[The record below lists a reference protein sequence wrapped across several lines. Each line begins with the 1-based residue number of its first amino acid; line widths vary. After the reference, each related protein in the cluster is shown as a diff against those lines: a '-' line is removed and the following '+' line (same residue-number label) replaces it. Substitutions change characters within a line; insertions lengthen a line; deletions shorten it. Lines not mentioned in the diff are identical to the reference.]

1 MGYVENERTIPESIV
16 CSCIFPSFL
25 LLLDTPGCKC
35 LRFGQGLR
43 IIDKYTP
50 LRKEVCYSNLD
61 LLTYLFL
68 SPGRCLVSLSN
79 RTAREELIA
88 EDMKRLHA
96 MGYAQ
101 ELFRAMGGFSNFA
114 ISFTII
120 SVLSGCLTLFYLI
133 PIDGGF
139 TVAALGWPLV
149 TVFVVIVALGMA
161 ELASAYPTAGGL
173 YYWASKLGGPG
184 WGWFTGWFNLIG
196 QVAVTASIDYG
207 LAVSIDVLLN
217 AWFPSFPAKLAL
229 ITGIDPATQW
239 ATLAI
244 YACVLAL
251 HALLNIFGVR
261 IVAFLNDISV
271 WWHII
276 GVILIGGGVVLATL
290 LGHQFT
296 GSNFAT
302 ATSAAPLNSAGTLFT
317 VSQHFNQTGGAL
329 GGVGGFPIWYA
340 FLLGLLLAQY
350 TYTGYDASAHMTEE
364 TVGAAT
370 RAPWGVLMSV
380 VVSAVAGYA
389 VLMGLVA
396 AVPDL
401 AAAGGYIN
409 PVLYILESR
418 LGFVLGTLFF
428 LVAIGAQFFC
438 GMSSITTNSRMIYAF
453 SRDGAVPGSKV
464 WHSLDRGRTPRNAII
479 LSVVCAFLLAVPSV
493 ISDVA
498 YIAVTSIAVIGLYIA
513 YVLPI
518 LLRLFAKDFKRG
530 PWHLGAWSRPIG
542 VIAVIWVIFISILF
556 MLPTALPINAQ
567 SFNYTPVVVLG
578 ALVILAVWWLVS
590 ARFWFKGPHIQGSA
604 EELAAIER
612 EVGETVVVEE
622 VEEAS
627 AD

>member
-1 MGYVENERTIPESIV
+1 MS
-16 CSCIFPSFL
+16 S
-25 LLLDTPGCKC
+25 
-35 LRFGQGLR
+35 
-43 IIDKYTP
+43 
-50 LRKEVCYSNLD
+50 
-61 LLTYLFL
+61 
-68 SPGRCLVSLSN
+68 SN
-79 RTAREELIA
+79 RSAREELIA

-120 SVLSGCLTLFYLI
+120 SVLSGCLTLFYLV
-133 PIDGGF
+133 PINAGF
-139 TVAALGWPLV
+139 TAATIGWPLV
-149 TVFVVIVALGMA
+149 TIFVVIVALGMA

-196 QVAVTASIDYG
+196 QVAVTAGIDYG

-217 AWFPSFPAKLAL
+217 AWFPHFPATLASV
-229 ITGIDPATQW
+229 TAIDPATQW
-239 ATLAI
+239 ATLGI
-244 YACVLAL
+244 YAVVLAA

-261 IVAFLNDISV
+261 IVAFLNDVSV
-271 WWHII
+271 WWHIA
-276 GVILIGGGVVLATL
+276 GVILIGGGVVLAAI
-290 LGHQFT
+290 LGFQFT
-296 GSNFAT
+296 AASHFAT
-302 ATSAAPLNSAGTLFT
+302 SVAHAAPLNSAGALYTPNQ
-317 VSQHFNQTGGAL
+317 SFNAT
-329 GGVGGFPIWYA
+329 GFPIWYA

-370 RAPWGVLMSV
+370 RAPWGVVMSV
-380 VVSAVAGYA
+380 VVSAFAGYA
-389 VLMGLVA
+389 VLMGLTA

-409 PVLYILESR
+409 PVLFILESR

-428 LVAIGAQFFC
+428 LVAVVAQFFC

-453 SRDGAVPGSKV
+453 SRDGAVPGSRL
-464 WHSLDRGRTPRNAII
+464 WHSLDSGRTPRNAIL
-479 LSVVCAFLLAVPSV
+479 LSATAAFILAVPSV

-498 YIAVTSIAVIGLYIA
+498 YVAVTSIAVIGLYIA

-518 LLRLFAKDFKRG
+518 LLRLFARDFQRG

-542 VIAVIWVIFISILF
+542 IISVLWVIFISVLF
-556 MLPTALPINAQ
+556 MLPTATPVTVQN
-567 SFNYTPVVVLG
+567 FNYTGIVVLG
-578 ALVILAVWWLVS
+578 ALLILVVWWFVS
-590 ARFWFKGPHIQGSA
+590 ARSWFKGPHIQGSA
-604 EELAAIER
+604 QELAEIER
-612 EVGETVVVEE
+612 SVGETVLVDGIEGV
-622 VEEAS
+622 S